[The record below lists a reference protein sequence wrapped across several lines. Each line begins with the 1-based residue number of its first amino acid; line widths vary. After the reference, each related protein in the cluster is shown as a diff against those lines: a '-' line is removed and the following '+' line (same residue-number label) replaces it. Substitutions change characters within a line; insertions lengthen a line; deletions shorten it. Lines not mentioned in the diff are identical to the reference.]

1 MADIMLYPKN
11 TKTRMKI
18 DLCGMWDFMFDF
30 EGDGDLKDYSNGH
43 FKGEQVPV
51 PSSYNDFFTEEKYK
65 NYVGNVWYKKE
76 FYLNDEFKNKDI
88 NLRFDGAAHEAYV
101 FFNGTLVRHHIGGF
115 LPFSISINDLV
126 KWNEKNLIVVK
137 LNNELSIHTLP
148 CGEVKVL
155 EDGRKI
161 NKPYFD
167 FFHYAGLIRPVR
179 LVITPKTSIN

>member
-167 FFHYAGLIRPVR
+167 FFIMQA
-179 LVITPKTSIN
+179 